1 MLMWMAAYH
10 HPWIETVD
18 TVRAYTFGVNYLV
31 EVHIQLSPSMP
42 LREAHDIGESLQQ
55 KLESLDEVERAFVHL
70 DFETLHSPADKH
82 KLPDSAL

>member
-1 MLMWMAAYH
+1 MLTWMAANH
-10 HPWIETVD
+10 HPRIETVD
-18 TVRAYTFGVNYLV
+18 TVRAYTFGV

-70 DFETLHSPADKH
+70 DFETLHSPADEH